1 MKTLFEMKNLK
12 RSMSD
17 LIILMKIYLMKFK
30 IQRFL
35 KMLMAILMKLMILIT
50 VMVYNLNLRI
60 LLHTKLL
67 DPTILVNVKLLVK
80 LVKHQ
85 ENMVIGLL

>member
-1 MKTLFEMKNLK
+1 
-12 RSMSD
+12 
-17 LIILMKIYLMKFK
+17 
-30 IQRFL
+30 
-35 KMLMAILMKLMILIT
+35 MLMAILMKLMILIT